1 MLFASSDKSTL
12 VHFTVDL
19 LHNQVLMGVLMAWIV
34 AVIAKAFVSLVAY
47 HRLSLENFIGTGGM
61 PSTHTSPVA
70 AMVLMVGLRTGFD
83 SELFTVA
90 LVLLIVVMYD
100 ASGIRRAAGRHARAI
115 NMIFKSLVEF
125 EQINA
130 AQLIELRE
138 LLGHEPIEVFRGALI
153 GILTAFY
160 VYAGGYFTH

>member
-1 MLFASSDKSTL
+1 MFLASSDKNTFI
-12 VHFTVDL
+12 HFTVDF
-19 LHNQVLMGVLMAWIV
+19 LHNPVLMAALMAWLVAIV
-34 AVIAKAFVSLVAY
+34 AKAFVSLVAY
-47 HRLSLENFIGTGGM
+47 HRLSVENFIGTGGM

-70 AMVLMVGLRTGFD
+70 AMMLIIGLRDGFQ
-83 SELFTVA
+83 SVSFALG

-125 EQINA
+125 EQIKT

-138 LLGHEPIEVFRGALI
+138 LLGHEPIEVFGGALI

-160 VYAGGYFTH
+160 VYAGGFFQ